1 MICCSGIDCALRT
14 NQPPIMVYQRPGAN
28 VERLVRENE
37 TIARNEAMMKELH
50 KTEQVAEWHE
60 RQYQKSGGVPG
71 GARAREE
78 AEEELR
84 AAREAVQE
92 TRRAKMRELVA
103 ADNLKYEA
111 ELDAMGLTVEKERY

>member
-1 MICCSGIDCALRT
+1 MART
-14 NQPPIMVYQRPGAN
+14 PVPEVGGRP
-28 VERLVRENE
+28 R
-37 TIARNEAMMKELH
+37 
-50 KTEQVAEWHE
+50 
-60 RQYQKSGGVPG
+60 G
-71 GARAREE
+71 GAREEE

>member
-1 MICCSGIDCALRT
+1 MART
-14 NQPPIMVYQRPGAN
+14 PVPEVGGRP
-28 VERLVRENE
+28 R
-37 TIARNEAMMKELH
+37 
-50 KTEQVAEWHE
+50 
-60 RQYQKSGGVPG
+60 